1 VILKTKKENE
11 PFFGVISTLL
21 KVSIVIAI
29 LTFFLLATIVFF
41 ELESNTADII
51 LILAGVMLA
60 SASMIAVVCPIVLYN
75 SKYTVINYEE
85 SIKSRLET
93 LVNQ

>member
-1 VILKTKKENE
+1 MILKTKKENE